1 MSYQLYP
8 RHQHDSGKRYCNLAT
23 NMQHYHWV
31 LTVHWRK
38 LHFDC
43 CLRSRHKKR
52 GLICL
57 SVGRCAVNTHHSCHW
72 ASWGLMT
79 GSVMTGSVMTGSV
92 NVSMFVCGKLRS
104 GSSSA
109 GRAGEPITNELFHAS
124 NPFPWTKNCKSNT
137 RQILYHE
144 AIHLN
149 LCRWALHTGVRRRPI
164 CDPDESQSV
173 MSSDTFCLLFS
184 PAQSLI
190 ILITAWCLNIK
201 ILSSASAIEGTKFW
215 LIWPDF

>member
-57 SVGRCAVNTHHSCHW
+57 SVGRCAVNTH
-72 ASWGLMT
+72 
-79 GSVMTGSVMTGSV
+79 
-92 NVSMFVCGKLRS
+92 RS
-104 GSSSA
+104 GECDD
-109 GRAGEPITNELFHAS
+109 GE
-124 NPFPWTKNCKSNT
+124 
-137 RQILYHE
+137 
-144 AIHLN
+144 
-149 LCRWALHTGVRRRPI
+149 
-164 CDPDESQSV
+164 CDDGEC
-173 MSSDTFCLLFS
+173 DDGEC
-184 PAQSLI
+184 
-190 ILITAWCLNIK
+190 
-201 ILSSASAIEGTKFW
+201 
-215 LIWPDF
+215 